1 MSLTEY
7 GLTAAG
13 SMSATG
19 SGRSSFTGLAYW
31 SADLSNP
38 LVPFDA
44 VKVETA
50 VGELRDE
57 PWREIESWRLLDLRN
72 QKGRPAR
79 KTVRPFGTLCKG
91 AGSDNQLQLCI
102 SVSRLV
108 TIA

>member
-19 SGRSSFTGLAYW
+19 SGRSSFAGLAYW

-50 VGELRDE
+50 VGEV
-57 PWREIESWRLLDLRN
+57 LDCPFSA
-72 QKGRPAR
+72 GPAE
-79 KTVRPFGTLCKG
+79 VRQIDVADGQCLYILARFSGNFVSCKG
-91 AGSDNQLQLCI
+91 KSHGVRMQLW
-102 SVSRLV
+102 
-108 TIA
+108 AY